1 MLPKLPLHCSGCRK
15 LRIIPGSKG
24 QDLVLPASPELMAE
38 QPAQGLGTRE
48 DKLSE
53 MLEFNQKQLFQ
64 LMN

>member
-1 MLPKLPLHCSGCRK
+1 MLPRFLLHRSGCRK
-15 LRIIPGSKG
+15 LQITPDSKG
-24 QDLVLPASPELMAE
+24 QDLVLPASPELMVE

-53 MLEFNQKQLFQ
+53 MVEFDQKQLFQ